1 MGYVCIKG
9 ESGSYTVG
17 HGLTN
22 LDGSWVSSLMGHG
35 SECERSGVYPYQNS

>member
-1 MGYVCIKG
+1 MGYMCIKG

-22 LDGSWVSSLMGHG
+22 LDGSEWVVG
-35 SECERSGVYPYQNS
+35 